1 MNGTLQTIEREKMI
15 ETTKEAY
22 KTYKFVRKIVNEPS
36 IFDDINFAF
45 SKYYFYMRML
55 TTIYPELN
63 REELEIEWNKEIE
76 ND

>member
-1 MNGTLQTIEREKMI
+1 MNEKERMI
-15 ETTKEAY
+15 ELTKYAY
-22 KTYKFVRKIVNEPS
+22 KTYKFVRKIVHEPS

-76 ND
+76 NDKN